1 MGYFPPTHT
10 HQSWNRELNA
20 KTQIRYYWHLYPKC
34 VTAKHPG
41 RNIPYAQFAHELRT
55 NEWTNRHQACTYKSP
70 RPHHLLVMLLHASL
84 LPTLLAIC

>member
-20 KTQIRYYWHLYPKC
+20 KTQIRYYWRFYPKC

-41 RNIPYAQFAHELRT
+41 RNIPYPQFAHELRT
-55 NEWTNRHQACTYKSP
+55 NEWTDTRLVPIDLLTLITY
-70 RPHHLLVMLLHASL
+70 L
-84 LPTLLAIC
+84 